1 MAESEDL
8 LKLLE
13 IISQRIQNHHSALW
27 EEEKHYSWWI
37 YIIFAGLIYLY
48 LKLYPTSVIFLTPLE
63 KTLIIVAISI
73 FGIFI
78 SLMGYHVVR
87 KESEF
92 FYEARQIRARI
103 FAYLNI
109 NKSMDAPHCGK
120 YLLPDSETSVEN
132 FDTFI
137 AKANKSII
145 GLFNSARKALCSA
158 SIFRNP
164 VDNKSKRDLGI
175 RDCFQLT
182 FIITAFLFLVFA
194 IFSAITIIN

>member
-1 MAESEDL
+1 MAGSEDL

-13 IISQRIQNHHSALW
+13 ITSQRIQNHHSALW

-48 LKLYPTSVIFLTPLE
+48 LKLYPTSVTFLTPPL
-63 KTLIIVAISI
+63 KSSIIVAISI
-73 FGIFI
+73 LGIFI
-78 SLMGYHVVR
+78 SIMGYHVVR
-87 KESEF
+87 KEGEF

-103 FAYLNI
+103 FTYLNI

-120 YLLPDSETSVEN
+120 YLLPDNETNVEDWDS
-132 FDTFI
+132 FRL
-137 AKANKSII
+137 KANKPFRE
-145 GLFNSARKALCSA
+145 LFTNAILIPFQVLIKSGAHENK
-158 SIFRNP
+158 RN
-164 VDNKSKRDLGI
+164 LGI

-182 FIITAFLFLVFA
+182 FIITAFLFLAFA

>member
-120 YLLPDSETSVEN
+120 YLLPDSETSVED
-132 FDTFI
+132 FEPFI
-137 AKANKSII
+137 LKANKPLRKLFINAILIPFQVSIKS
-145 GLFNSARKALCSA
+145 NAN
-158 SIFRNP
+158 RN
-164 VDNKSKRDLGI
+164 KRNLGI

-182 FIITAFLFLVFA
+182 FIITAFLFLAFA